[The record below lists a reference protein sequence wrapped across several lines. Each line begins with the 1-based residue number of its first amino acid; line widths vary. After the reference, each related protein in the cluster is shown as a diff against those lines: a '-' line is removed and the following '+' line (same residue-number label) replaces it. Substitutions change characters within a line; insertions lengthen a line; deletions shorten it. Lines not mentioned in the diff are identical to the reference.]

1 MPWMTTLW
9 NDATLV
15 PAFQNRPLSAITIPG
30 THDAGCYIDRGWVG
44 NMFSR
49 TQTQT
54 VQQQLQGGIR
64 YFDLRPKMY
73 NGEIWTYH
81 GAYYGDRMDGIGGIL
96 DQVAV
101 FMNGLLAGDRE
112 LVILNISHFS
122 GFGDP
127 DHLALIAEIIL
138 RLGAHLV
145 PHPQSGANAV
155 DLFQDQLV
163 NVLTAPAGGAASR
176 VVVLYDGALDRPI
189 ETFINDVFAGTVAVP
204 GAVGATLPAGFFVL
218 SPKYAPVANQI
229 WLFDWYADAQDVD
242 TLRTNQLAKL
252 RNRTNY
258 RYDNF
263 AGVVPARWP
272 GGNANWV
279 TANAVGGVASTLHLF
294 SWTQT
299 PQKRTNP
306 FATRDPVAVAA
317 NETNPL
323 LLDVFNNPARGWT
336 GVNYDPAVDLK
347 INIIYVDNY
356 ASLMHTAV
364 GTPWTG
370 LAMPVAIA
378 ARLNVG
384 ALTW

>member
-15 PAFQNRPLSAITIPG
+15 PAFQNRSLSQITIPG

-54 VQQQLQGGIR
+54 IAQQLAGGIR
-64 YFDLRPKMY
+64 YFDLRPREW

-81 GAYYGDRMDGIGGIL
+81 GAYYGDRMDGVGGII

-101 FMNGLLAGDRE
+101 FMNGLGVGDRE
-112 LVILNISHFS
+112 LVILNISHFA
-122 GFGDP
+122 GFGNAE
-127 DHLALIAEIIL
+127 HLALIAEIIA
-138 RLGAHLV
+138 RLGAHLL
-145 PHPQSGANAV
+145 PHPQSGANSL
-155 DLFQDQLV
+155 DLFQDTLV
-163 NVLTAPAGGAASR
+163 NLLTSPAGVIASR
-176 VVVLYDGALDRPI
+176 VVVLYDGALDQPI
-189 ETFINDVFAGTVAVP
+189 ETFITDVFAATVAVP
-204 GAVGATLPAGFFVL
+204 TAVGATLPAGFFVL
-218 SPKYAPVANQI
+218 SPKYAPVANPIQ
-229 WLFDWYADAQDVD
+229 LFDWYADAQDVD

-258 RYDNF
+258 RYDNL
-263 AGVVPARWP
+263 ANGGARWP
-272 GGNANWV
+272 GGNANWA

-317 NETNPL
+317 NETNPM
-323 LLDVFNNPARGWT
+323 LLDLFNNLVRGWA
-336 GVNYDPAVDLK
+336 GVNYDPAADLK
-347 INIIYVDNY
+347 INILYIDNY
-356 ASLMHTAV
+356 ASLMHTVV
-364 GTPWTG
+364 GSPWAG
-370 LAMPVAIA
+370 LALPVAIA